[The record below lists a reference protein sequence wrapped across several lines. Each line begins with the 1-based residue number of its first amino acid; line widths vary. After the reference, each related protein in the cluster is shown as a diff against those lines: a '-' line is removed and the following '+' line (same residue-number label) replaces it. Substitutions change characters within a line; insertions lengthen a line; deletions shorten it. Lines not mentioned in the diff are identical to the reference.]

1 MLWSFTV
8 LGILTPEV
16 MALLAEKMLSLPR
29 ENFTQE
35 AYIQLYQAK
44 MSLSQHVRFPTVFW
58 LAEPE
63 GLQMKS
69 NAFTKRNA
77 SVQGNPAVSGCS
89 RPCLPACLCLVVQ
102 VFDIAAYVPPEL
114 LSRGETEW
122 RRQAEVLKV
131 SVTHRH
137 AWEGRA
143 VSGLAG
149 TANPDLV
156 RMFLPLWL
164 NLSTPDSLPACPS
177 LSLQGRVKRD
187 DCPWHRPRHRAADR
201 GWADVR

>member
-1 MLWSFTV
+1 VLWSFTV

-44 MSLSQHVRFPTVFW
+44 MSLSQHVSFPTVVW

-63 GLQMKS
+63 ELQMKS
-69 NAFTKRNA
+69 NP
-77 SVQGNPAVSGCS
+77 SVPRPPAVSGCS
-89 RPCLPACLCLVVQ
+89 RACLPVPACLMVQ

-149 TANPDLV
+149 TAGPDLV
-156 RMFLPLWL
+156 RMFAL
-164 NLSTPDSLPACPS
+164 
-177 LSLQGRVKRD
+177 
-187 DCPWHRPRHRAADR
+187 
-201 GWADVR
+201 